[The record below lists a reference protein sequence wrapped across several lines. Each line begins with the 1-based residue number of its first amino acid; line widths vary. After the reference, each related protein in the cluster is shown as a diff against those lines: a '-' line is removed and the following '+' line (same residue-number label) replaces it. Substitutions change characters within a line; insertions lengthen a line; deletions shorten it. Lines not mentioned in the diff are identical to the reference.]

1 MIFKEQK
8 KCYLVL
14 NSTFE
19 LAKNWLLNSGIFIS
33 EQNDENFGG
42 VYSFY
47 DEEKKSFSFLYPE
60 ITGYYSSTMRFLYT
74 HEKNDDFLQRAKASC
89 DWLIKL
95 FDSYGG
101 IIQGI
106 TPDKK
111 PMKFVYSFDTAI
123 CAKGILDFYEIS
135 KDEKYLIF
143 AKKLNRWIIDTALN
157 SDGTINP
164 LYDLESKQFISSK
177 DVWYKQY
184 GCLHIKTIMSLLS
197 EYKITNDEL
206 LLSNAL
212 TIANNVKNFQNKDG
226 SIRLHSK
233 DKVINLHTLCYAL
246 EGLLYCY
253 SVTKED
259 TFLNSCKNALKWCD
273 QQIKNDGSIDL
284 WFNSKYHSKSSYP
297 IAQIIRIKILLSKL
311 TNSFEPEYLSNLKF
325 LNSLQSTNSNLH
337 SNGGFYEEFY
347 KSVFNWKKRP
357 RVNSWAS
364 MFALQAFFWHENLSK
379 IDFNR
384 EIELLY

>member
-1 MIFKEQK
+1 M
-8 KCYLVL
+8 
-14 NSTFE
+14 
-19 LAKNWLLNSGIFIS
+19 LNSGIFIS
-33 EQNDENFGG
+33 DPNDENFGG

-47 DEEKKSFSFLYPE
+47 DEEKKSFAFLYPE
-60 ITGYYSSTMRFLYT
+60 ITGYYASTMRFLYA
-74 HEKNDDFLQRAKASC
+74 HEKNDEFFQRAKASC

-101 IIQGI
+101 IIQGMSS
-106 TPDKK
+106 DKK
-111 PMKFVYSFDTAI
+111 PLKFVYSFDTAI

-135 KDEKYLIF
+135 KDEKYLTY
-143 AKKLNRWIIDTALN
+143 AKKLNQWIIEHMLN
-157 SDGTINP
+157 SDGTIKP
-164 LYDLESKQFISSK
+164 LYNLDSKKNISSK

-197 EYKITNDEL
+197 QYRITNDKS

-212 TIANNVKNFQNKDG
+212 DIANNINNFQNDNG
-226 SIRLHSK
+226 SIRLHPD

-253 SVTKED
+253 YITKED
-259 TFLNSCKNALKWCD
+259 TFLDSCKNALKWCD
-273 QQIKNDGSIDL
+273 QQINSDGSIDL

-297 IAQIIRIKILLSKL
+297 IAQIIRIKILISKL
-311 TNSFEPEYLSNLKF
+311 TNSLETEYVSNLLKF
-325 LNSLQSTNSNLH
+325 LNTLQSTNSNLH
-337 SNGGFYEEFY
+337 CKGGFYEEFY
-347 KSVFNWKKRP
+347 KSMFSWKKRS

-364 MFALQAFFWHENLSK
+364 MFALQALYWYDEISN
-379 IDFNR
+379 IDFNK